1 MKYTSAEANKLLR
14 EKNDMLRQNEKKEDL
29 SSEFIVSLGEDP
41 ESVRPEYD
49 YAAAQSEMNRL
60 AEEIRKIKHAINLFN
75 ATTVVPDFDMTIDEM
90 LVYIPQLTAAKAKY
104 EQMSSR
110 LPKQRRD
117 EGRYGR
123 FSSSNLVE
131 YIYANYNIAEAEE
144 DYQKISRTLAK
155 AQTALDV
162 VNNTVQFEIEL

>member
-1 MKYTSAEANKLLR
+1 
-14 EKNDMLRQNEKKEDL
+14 
-29 SSEFIVSLGEDP
+29 
-41 ESVRPEYD
+41 
-49 YAAAQSEMNRL
+49 
-60 AEEIRKIKHAINLFN
+60 
-75 ATTVVPDFDMTIDEM
+75 MTIDEM